1 MRRISAL
8 IIFFILHSFLS
19 LSAQTKMLAVINLE
33 ESVKMLALGD
43 SYTIGESVHETERWP
58 VQLCAQLKSKGFKTE
73 APVIIAKTGWRT
85 DQLADAIQKA
95 DLKNNFNL
103 VSLLI
108 GVNNQYQGRSVSDY
122 GPEFKTL
129 LETAVK
135 LAGGRRDHVIV
146 LSIPDY
152 GFTPFGI
159 PKKNQISEALDQY
172 NSVNKQITES
182 FGVTYVDITAISR
195 RGLEQPGLV
204 AADGL
209 HPSGE
214 MYSKWVEK
222 ILASVLL
229 K

>member
-1 MRRISAL
+1 MSRTSAL
-8 IIFFILHSFLS
+8 VIFLILDSFLS
-19 LSAQTKMLAVINLE
+19 LSAQTKMPAAINRE
-33 ESVKMLALGD
+33 ASVKMLALGD
-43 SYTIGESVHETERWP
+43 SYTIGESVNETERWP

-108 GVNNQYQGRSVSDY
+108 GVNNQYQGRSVTDY
-122 GPEFKTL
+122 GPEFKSL

-159 PKKNQISEALDQY
+159 PKKNQITEALDQY

-195 RGLEQPGLV
+195 RGLEQPALV
-204 AADGL
+204 AGDGL

-214 MYSKWVEK
+214 MYGQWVEK
-222 ILASVLL
+222 IIATVLL